1 MKLTDKRFWIF
12 EALAILSTA
21 TTIGIMQVCL
31 GRFELDGDSMPI
43 CCIILTSYLVGQTV
57 AWKVSKYLKWLK
69 LGLSTYFYSIISFAS
84 IFAFIIILD
93 YLDRKPLPVD
103 VSADTHIGFSTFSI
117 SLVAL
122 FLWSIV
128 SFIPSMLTGFSASL
142 CLSSKKSKSDRTLK
156 SVSLELL
163 GVNGFAY
170 PRKEA
175 LKIANRY
182 FNSNKP
188 ILGGDV
194 YKLVNGRIESTSDS
208 WYCDRKESES
218 SYDYVV
224 RSYHIACDYIRDY
237 PDKANTFFS
246 IVIEQIED
254 EI

>member
-1 MKLTDKRFWIF
+1 MKLTDKRIWIF
-12 EALAILSTA
+12 EALALLSTS
-21 TTIGIMQVCL
+21 TTLGIMEVCL
-31 GRFELDGDSMPI
+31 GRFELDKDSMPI
-43 CCIILTSYLVGQTV
+43 ICIILTSYLVGQTV
-57 AWKVSKYLKWLK
+57 AWKVSICLKWLK

-93 YLDRKPLPVD
+93 YLDPKPLPVD
-103 VSADTHIGFSTFSI
+103 VSADTQIGFSTFGI
-117 SLVAL
+117 SLVIL
-122 FLWSIV
+122 ILWSVV
-128 SFIPSMLTGFSASL
+128 SFIPSMLTGFIASL

-156 SVSLELL
+156 SVSLEPL

-170 PRKEA
+170 TRKEA
-175 LKIANRY
+175 LKIANGY

-194 YKLVNGRIESTSDS
+194 YKLVNGRIESTSDN

-218 SYDYVV
+218 LYDYVV

-237 PDKANTFFS
+237 PDKTNIFFS

>member
-1 MKLTDKRFWIF
+1 
-12 EALAILSTA
+12 
-21 TTIGIMQVCL
+21 
-31 GRFELDGDSMPI
+31 
-43 CCIILTSYLVGQTV
+43 
-57 AWKVSKYLKWLK
+57 
-69 LGLSTYFYSIISFAS
+69 
-84 IFAFIIILD
+84 
-93 YLDRKPLPVD
+93 
-103 VSADTHIGFSTFSI
+103 
-117 SLVAL
+117 
-122 FLWSIV
+122 
-128 SFIPSMLTGFSASL
+128 MLTGFIASL

-175 LKIANRY
+175 LKIANGY

-208 WYCDRKESES
+208 DKKESES

-237 PDKANTFFS
+237 PGKANTFFS

>member
-1 MKLTDKRFWIF
+1 M
-12 EALAILSTA
+12 
-21 TTIGIMQVCL
+21 
-31 GRFELDGDSMPI
+31 
-43 CCIILTSYLVGQTV
+43 
-57 AWKVSKYLKWLK
+57 
-69 LGLSTYFYSIISFAS
+69 
-84 IFAFIIILD
+84 IILD

-117 SLVAL
+117 SLVAV

-128 SFIPSMLTGFSASL
+128 SFIPSMLTGFIASL

-175 LKIANRY
+175 LKIANGY

-208 WYCDRKESES
+208 WYCDQKESES

-237 PDKANTFFS
+237 PGKANTFFS

>member
-1 MKLTDKRFWIF
+1 
-12 EALAILSTA
+12 
-21 TTIGIMQVCL
+21 
-31 GRFELDGDSMPI
+31 
-43 CCIILTSYLVGQTV
+43 
-57 AWKVSKYLKWLK
+57 
-69 LGLSTYFYSIISFAS
+69 
-84 IFAFIIILD
+84 
-93 YLDRKPLPVD
+93 
-103 VSADTHIGFSTFSI
+103 
-117 SLVAL
+117 
-122 FLWSIV
+122 
-128 SFIPSMLTGFSASL
+128 
-142 CLSSKKSKSDRTLK
+142 
-156 SVSLELL
+156 L

-182 FNSNKP
+182 FNSNKS

-208 WYCDRKESES
+208 WYCDRKVSES

-224 RSYHIACDYIRDY
+224 RSYHIAYDYIRDY